1 MTENKRFTLKYINE
15 QHISAN
21 IYDDKTFIGS
31 IGIGE
36 ELIVELLNSFNDEN
50 DVLKQQLKTKYIVNK
65 QYEELQRLK
74 QENEQLK
81 KALVE
86 LKEIGDYQEGRIKEL
101 NDENEQLDSE
111 LEKVVEVCRKY
122 GIYKDELQ
130 YVLADYDK
138 MLNENGERAIR
149 YKYCV
154 NSR

>member
-1 MTENKRFTLKYINE
+1 MTGKQFKFSEPNRTYLIDIIDENARLRTEN
-15 QHISAN
+15 
-21 IYDDKTFIGS
+21 
-31 IGIGE
+31 E
-36 ELIVELLNSFNDEN
+36 EF
-50 DVLKQQLKTKYIVNK
+50 
-65 QYEELQRLK
+65 
-74 QENEQLK
+74 K
-81 KALVE
+81 KALME

-101 NDENEQLDSE
+101 NDENEQLESE

-122 GIYKDELQ
+122 GIYKEELQ